1 MGDNRDTK
9 AKPQLI
15 IIFLFFFSCLER
27 GTGNIMEGREEAS
40 NSGVSWSQ

>member
-15 IIFLFFFSCLER
+15 IIFLFFFLAW
-27 GTGNIMEGREEAS
+27 NEAQ
-40 NSGVSWSQ
+40 GI